1 MMDVR
6 PKSPGFVD
14 KTLNFFGIGKKEA
27 TNFSANEIPPK
38 AKISSVV
45 KGDIP
50 CLKCKKVT
58 K

>member
-6 PKSPGFVD
+6 PKSPNIFD
-14 KTLNFFGIGKKEA
+14 IANKFFGIGKKEA

-38 AKISSVV
+38 VKISSVV